1 MQAPNAVAVL
11 VLLVTCLW
19 SSNSLKT
26 FEAEEVAER
35 PVTKVLNLLQGM
47 KKQLETEAEE
57 ESELMEKF
65 NCWCK
70 ENGEGKATSVEAA
83 EAKIKEMEAKV
94 EELTASSSRLEVESK
109 NLEKDMEKKE
119 VSLEEVIALRKKELA
134 KFEEDETDLKNDI
147 GSVKAATNVV
157 AEGVSLV
164 QRPGKKRAISE
175 TLRRILERR
184 AGDLS
189 ADDGRHVAML
199 LQDDPGAGSVEGV
212 LKDLKTDFQKNLEE
226 LQDSE
231 KTNEAEHEKLVAAKK
246 KEMDAVKAQMTEKEE
261 QKAATD
267 EELFQTKQA
276 VKDAR
281 GSVDEEI
288 AFAKQV
294 KEKCAVKA
302 KEWEKRQKTRAEE
315 TLSVSKAIEV
325 LGDDAAHEVF
335 GKTMSFL
342 QVSSSDARVRRA
354 QLAALLSKAGLS
366 GRDER
371 LKTLALEAKLDSFTV
386 VKEKIDTMVGALKE
400 EQALEVKKKDYCV
413 DEFQKNKLASEKKLR
428 LASNLDAQKEELKM
442 KMETATED
450 LATLQSDIKELQK
463 QQTLASQ
470 NREKENSEF
479 QKIVQEQRTTQD
491 LLKKALGILG
501 DFYNKQPE
509 SFLQKASVQGPDE
522 PKTFGSYKKSSSNN
536 GVMMMLQQ
544 LVAEAKEME
553 KETTAAEAES
563 QADYEAFGKEAIRT
577 LEKKAKSMAD
587 KEEKK
592 AKAEEKLLETKI
604 SRKGAKDDLDSLEGT
619 KAELHETC
627 DFTLENFDARQ
638 KARAEEVEAL
648 KQALFYLSGA
658 KL

>member
-386 VKEKIDTMVGALKE
+386 VK
-400 EQALEVKKKDYCV
+400 
-413 DEFQKNKLASEKKLR
+413 
-428 LASNLDAQKEELKM
+428 DA
-442 KMETATED
+442 
-450 LATLQSDIKELQK
+450 
-463 QQTLASQ
+463 
-470 NREKENSEF
+470 
-479 QKIVQEQRTTQD
+479 
-491 LLKKALGILG
+491 
-501 DFYNKQPE
+501 
-509 SFLQKASVQGPDE
+509 
-522 PKTFGSYKKSSSNN
+522 
-536 GVMMMLQQ
+536 
-544 LVAEAKEME
+544 
-553 KETTAAEAES
+553 
-563 QADYEAFGKEAIRT
+563 
-577 LEKKAKSMAD
+577 
-587 KEEKK
+587 
-592 AKAEEKLLETKI
+592 
-604 SRKGAKDDLDSLEGT
+604 
-619 KAELHETC
+619 
-627 DFTLENFDARQ
+627 
-638 KARAEEVEAL
+638 
-648 KQALFYLSGA
+648 
-658 KL
+658 